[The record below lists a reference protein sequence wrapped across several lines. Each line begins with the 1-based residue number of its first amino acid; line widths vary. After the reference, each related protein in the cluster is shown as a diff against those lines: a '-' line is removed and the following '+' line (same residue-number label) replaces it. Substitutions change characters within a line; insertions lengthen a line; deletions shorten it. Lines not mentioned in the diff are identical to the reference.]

1 MKKLLAILMVLALAC
16 GCAFAEETEEDALSA
31 ATVQIREMPVIETQD
46 NGILVVFF
54 SPDVTTRAAAYA
66 VAAGLNAELFEI
78 IPEELYTEEDLD
90 YTNNFSRSEKEQRD
104 KTARPAISRL
114 PEDLT
119 KYDTI
124 FLGYPIWNAMAP
136 KILYTFVESVDLS
149 GKTIIPFCT
158 SGSSSIGSS
167 AKDLQKLTDDSVIW
181 KDGGRIKKGNSTT
194 DGIIQWVQEELLAPE
209 E

>member
-149 GKTIIPFCT
+149 GKI
-158 SGSSSIGSS
+158 SSSAGTIMSRIFPERPLFPS
-167 AKDLQKLTDDSVIW
+167 AHRDPPPSAAAR
-181 KDGGRIKKGNSTT
+181 RIFRN
-194 DGIIQWVQEELLAPE
+194 
-209 E
+209 